1 MPTYQIDPAHSRVG
15 FATRHMTVSVIRG
28 QFRQFTGTVTTE
40 DDDPRSAQVELVVQA
55 SSLDSG
61 IEARDK
67 HLRGDDYFAVEKY
80 PELRFQSTS
89 IEPAGGERYRVTGD
103 LTIRDVTK
111 SVTLE
116 AELGGPVQDPFG
128 NRRVGVTLTGAISR
142 KEWGLTANPT
152 IEGGGPVIADEVKLE
167 VESEFTKVKEE
178 AEASV
183 S

>member
-28 QFRQFTGTVTTE
+28 QFREFKGTVTTA
-40 DDDPRSAQVELVVQA
+40 DDNPASARVELTVQA
-55 SSLDSG
+55 ASIDSG
-61 IEARDK
+61 IEARDN

-80 PELRFQSTS
+80 PELRFQSKS
-89 IEPAGGERYRVTGD
+89 IEPAGGGRFRVTGD
-103 LTIRDVTK
+103 LTIRDTTK
-111 SVTLE
+111 PVTLE
-116 AELGGPVQDPFG
+116 AELGGPIQDPFG
-128 NRRVGVTLTGAISR
+128 NTRVGITLTGSISR

-167 VESEFTKVKEE
+167 VETEFTKVKEE
-178 AEASV
+178 ASV

>member
-28 QFRQFTGTVTTE
+28 QFREFKGTVTTA
-40 DDDPRSAQVELVVQA
+40 DDNPASAKVELTVQA
-55 SSLDSG
+55 ASIDSG
-61 IEARDK
+61 IEARDN

-80 PELRFQSTS
+80 PELRFQSKS
-89 IEPAGGERYRVTGD
+89 IEPSGGGRFRVTGD
-103 LTIRDVTK
+103 LTIRDTTK
-111 SVTLE
+111 PVTLE
-116 AELGGPVQDPFG
+116 AELGGPIQDPFG
-128 NRRVGVTLTGAISR
+128 NTRVGITLTGSISR

-167 VESEFTKVKEE
+167 VETEFTKVKEE
-178 AEASV
+178 ASV

>member
-15 FATRHMTVSVIRG
+15 FVTKHMTVSLIRG
-28 QFRQFTGTVTTE
+28 HFREYKGTVTTPN
-40 DDDPRSAQVELVVQA
+40 DDIGSAQVDLVIQA
-55 SSLDSG
+55 ASVESG
-61 IEARDK
+61 IEARDN

-80 PELRFQSTS
+80 PELRFKSTS
-89 IEPAGGERYRVTGD
+89 IEPAGGGRYRVAGD
-103 LTIRDVTK
+103 LTIRDTTK
-111 SVTLE
+111 PVTLE

-128 NRRVGVTLTGAISR
+128 NTRAGITLTGAISR
-142 KEWGLTANPT
+142 KAFGLTANPT

-167 VESEFTKVKEE
+167 VEAEFTKVKEE

>member
-28 QFRQFTGTVTTE
+28 QFREFKGTVTTA
-40 DDDPRSAQVELVVQA
+40 DDNPASAQVELTVQA
-55 SSLDSG
+55 ASIDSG
-61 IEARDK
+61 IEARDN

-80 PELRFQSTS
+80 PELRFQSKS
-89 IEPAGGERYRVTGD
+89 IEPAGGGRFRVTGD
-103 LTIRDVTK
+103 LTIRDTTK
-111 SVTLE
+111 PVTLE
-116 AELGGPVQDPFG
+116 AELGGPIQDPFG
-128 NRRVGVTLTGAISR
+128 NTRVGITLTGSISR

-167 VESEFTKVKEE
+167 VETEFTKVKEE
-178 AEASV
+178 ASV